1 MLKQSRIKRQ
11 KRIRSKINGTKN
23 MPRLSVY
30 RSNKYIYAQAID
42 DEKNE
47 TIASIS
53 EKDLKDKV
61 GTKTERAKSLGIL
74 LSEKLKKSKT
84 EKIIFDK
91 GGFRYHGRVK
101 ALAEGLREG
110 GIKF

>member
-1 MLKQSRIKRQ
+1 MLRESRIKRQ
-11 KRIRSKINGTKN
+11 KRIRSKMHGTKS

-53 EKDLKDKV
+53 EKDLKDKA
-61 GTKTERAKSLGIL
+61 GTKTQRAKNLGIL
-74 LSEKLKKSKT
+74 LGERLKKSKT
-84 EKIIFDK
+84 EKIVFDK
-91 GGFRYHGRVK
+91 GSFRYHGRVK
-101 ALAEGLREG
+101 AFAEGLREG
-110 GIKF
+110 GIIF